1 MVFALPLLMS
11 VMLAQEPS
19 SSRMNENTDFHFVC
33 KVGGKQA
40 SITREAGLL
49 TYRFGTPRRPQLTI
63 RQSLSRPNVF
73 YRNDSWP
80 HSWSDQLRFT
90 RGLYSYGMTNWVV
103 AGSDGDE
110 GIGLFV
116 MREGKVVSWRPC
128 GGRDWF
134 DGSNHFENLPEDP
147 LENVWVAQDRPK

>member
-63 RQSLSRPNVF
+63 RQSLSGQM
-73 YRNDSWP
+73 S
-80 HSWSDQLRFT
+80 SIEMTL
-90 RGLYSYGMTNWVV
+90 GLTLGATSC
-103 AGSDGDE
+103 
-110 GIGLFV
+110 GL
-116 MREGKVVSWRPC
+116 
-128 GGRDWF
+128 
-134 DGSNHFENLPEDP
+134 LEDCI
-147 LENVWVAQDRPK
+147 ATA